1 MSIKDILVHVD
12 PAPVSAGRLHLVADL
27 ARRYGAHM
35 IGVGLGDT
43 TAEGIFR
50 TTLQGESL
58 AGEWRPTTGT
68 EESLASFVTRHA
80 RAADLVVLG
89 QYASDLGVVLD
100 SPEDV
105 ILACGRPVLIVPC
118 AGRFERVG
126 ATVLIAW
133 NGGRES
139 MRAVHDT
146 LPLMGMA
153 AAVTVLSVDPD
164 PDEDWG
170 TDDVVQ
176 HLVRH
181 GLNAKA
187 ETQSLIDLT
196 PSEAVLSRAADLGAD
211 FIVMGAYGHSWVR
224 EVILGG
230 MTQEI
235 LSTMTVPVLMAH

>member
-1 MSIKDILVHVD
+1 MPIKDILVHVD
-12 PAPVSAGRLHLVADL
+12 PAPVSYGRLHLAADL

-50 TTLQGESL
+50 TWLQEESL
-58 AGEWRPTTGT
+58 AGEWRPTTGM
-68 EESLASFVTRHA
+68 EESLASFVTCHA

-89 QYASDLGVVLD
+89 QYGSDPGMVLG

-105 ILACGRPVLIVPC
+105 ILACGRPVLMVPW

-146 LPLMGMA
+146 LPLMEMA

-181 GLNAKA
+181 GLKAKA
-187 ETQSLIDLT
+187 ETQSPIDLT
-196 PSEAVLSRAADLGAD
+196 PPEAVLFRAAELGAD
-211 FIVMGAYGHSWVR
+211 LIVMGAYGHSWMR
-224 EVILGG
+224 EVIFGG

>member
-1 MSIKDILVHVD
+1 MPIKDILVHVD
-12 PAPVSAGRLHLVADL
+12 PAPVSDGRLHLAADL

-50 TTLQGESL
+50 TALQRESL
-58 AGEWRPTTGT
+58 AGEWRPTTGM
-68 EESLASFVTRHA
+68 EESLASFVTCHA

-89 QYASDLGVVLD
+89 QYGYDPGVVLG

-105 ILACGRPVLIVPC
+105 ILACGRPVLMVPC
-118 AGRFERVG
+118 AGHFERVG

-139 MRAVHDT
+139 IRAVHDT
-146 LPLMGMA
+146 LPLMEMA

-181 GLNAKA
+181 GLNAKG
-187 ETQSLIDLT
+187 ETQPLIDLT

-211 FIVMGAYGHSWVR
+211 VIVMGAYGHSWVR